1 MFSPK
6 RGAAISYLFLKSEKL
21 SLVLMKIAIVSDLHI
36 GYERFFEDAAAQARR
51 ALEMASQ
58 MADAIIIPGD
68 VFDKRAPQPNA
79 IAQAINIFRDL
90 LKAGSMGARVSQIIG
105 SQGKN
110 YTDYPVVAIPGT
122 HERTAIGRENALQL
136 LSLAGLLV
144 DTSEA
149 TTIIEKGG
157 ERVAV
162 FGLGGISEE
171 RVVERLK
178 ELSPKPVEGAFNI
191 FMFHQSTYELL
202 PFSDDFMHNEDLPK
216 GFDLYV
222 DGHIHNRVEMS
233 VHGKYL
239 LIPGSTVL
247 TQLKDGEQEDKGFI
261 LFDTGTGRY
270 EFIPINSRRFV
281 VERLAFKEAKP
292 ADVTDRVA
300 RAIEKN
306 LAAGEMPII
315 KVYLEGSIAHGFT
328 STDMALGHFVKRY
341 QGRAL
346 VEIDGSRLKNI
357 ELEGEIESLRDNR
370 IGDMSVR
377 ERGMEVLLA
386 RLKELGF
393 DSRIDVSELFNALS
407 SDEGKEEVAR
417 MVEGLINSGAQEG

>member
-1 MFSPK
+1 M
-6 RGAAISYLFLKSEKL
+6 
-21 SLVLMKIAIVSDLHI
+21 
-36 GYERFFEDAAAQARR
+36 
-51 ALEMASQ
+51 
-58 MADAIIIPGD
+58 
-68 VFDKRAPQPNA
+68 
-79 IAQAINIFRDL
+79 
-90 LKAGSMGARVSQIIG
+90 
-105 SQGKN
+105 
-110 YTDYPVVAIPGT
+110 
-122 HERTAIGRENALQL
+122 
-136 LSLAGLLV
+136 
-144 DTSEA
+144 
-149 TTIIEKGG
+149 
-157 ERVAV
+157 
-162 FGLGGISEE
+162 
-171 RVVERLK
+171 
-178 ELSPKPVEGAFNI
+178 
-191 FMFHQSTYELL
+191 
-202 PFSDDFMHNEDLPK
+202 
-216 GFDLYV
+216 